1 MECQLN
7 DNKNLGVDELVTDL
21 SDDQFRSVL
30 EQLTDNK
37 LPDKDKCYLV
47 RSLKQNAQN
56 QLESKEESC
65 LKLFHQSISSSTSS
79 SSSFRSS
86 GRKSRHFSQKGTLS
100 KDAEFVK
107 NRSSSSASNCS
118 STKKVHSSL
127 SLQDLANCDSESS
140 SISMRAIGAHRNNS
154 KRLSKANSFT
164 MSSNGSP
171 SFCNN
176 NTSMNNN
183 NITSTYNS
191 KEMDNMESNVSTN
204 KQFNLKMQANRNKTS
219 SIKTKSSSSSS
230 SSPSQIDD
238 CNMMNNLHV
247 NDCDSKAKSLGVHSS
262 KQVSCSSRNSNQ
274 CSCAPNFQQET
285 NKNYTC
291 KCDINQP
298 TPRCNTAQQ
307 EESQDNQVIGI
318 EMQELG
324 KRVNIV
330 EYNKQLNE
338 ARLNCNSVDTM
349 LNVTALNN
357 GLRGSGQERFINS
370 NYDYNDYDKEDNKLV
385 KANFGTYCSYYLV
398 FYFNVA
404 LYV

>member
-1 MECQLN
+1 
-7 DNKNLGVDELVTDL
+7 
-21 SDDQFRSVL
+21 
-30 EQLTDNK
+30 
-37 LPDKDKCYLV
+37 
-47 RSLKQNAQN
+47 
-56 QLESKEESC
+56 
-65 LKLFHQSISSSTSS
+65 
-79 SSSFRSS
+79 
-86 GRKSRHFSQKGTLS
+86 
-100 KDAEFVK
+100 
-107 NRSSSSASNCS
+107 
-118 STKKVHSSL
+118 
-127 SLQDLANCDSESS
+127 
-140 SISMRAIGAHRNNS
+140 
-154 KRLSKANSFT
+154 
-164 MSSNGSP
+164 
-171 SFCNN
+171 
-176 NTSMNNN
+176 
-183 NITSTYNS
+183 
-191 KEMDNMESNVSTN
+191 
-204 KQFNLKMQANRNKTS
+204 MQASRNKTP
-219 SIKTKSSSSSS
+219 SIKTKS

-238 CNMMNNLHV
+238 RNMMNNSNV

-262 KQVSCSSRNSNQ
+262 KLVSCSSRNSNQ

-307 EESQDNQVIGI
+307 EESQDNELIGI

-370 NYDYNDYDKEDNKLV
+370 NYDYDHYDKEDNNKLV
-385 KANFGTYCSYYLV
+385 KANFGTYCFYYFV